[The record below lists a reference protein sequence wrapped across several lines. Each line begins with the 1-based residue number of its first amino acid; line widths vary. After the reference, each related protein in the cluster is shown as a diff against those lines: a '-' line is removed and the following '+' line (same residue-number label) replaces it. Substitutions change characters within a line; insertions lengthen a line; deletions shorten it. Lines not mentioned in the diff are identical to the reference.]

1 MIKDSEYYKKIFSD
15 AYQLLKHDYKLIEQ
29 KTAQSGGER
38 YYASGE
44 DDNYFVHC
52 GFGAAMSDPDVMRW
66 ACLTFGVDP
75 SHSAEVTLTYRRDN
89 QRGILDC
96 LHIEGENSLQYL
108 TPLCYSLQRCG
119 LELPEDLAQ
128 FARC

>member
-1 MIKDSEYYKKIFSD
+1 MNKDFEYYRKIFDD
-15 AYQLLKHDYKLIEQ
+15 AYNLLKHDYKLVEY
-29 KTAQSGGER
+29 KNVLNNSDD
-38 YYASGE
+38 YAVYDE
-44 DDNYFVHC
+44 DDKYFAHR

-89 QRGILDC
+89 HRGILDC

-108 TPLCYSLQRCG
+108 TPLLYSLQRCG
-119 LELPEDLAQ
+119 LELSEDLAQ
-128 FARC
+128 FTRC

>member
-1 MIKDSEYYKKIFSD
+1 MIKDFEYYRKIFDD
-15 AYQLLKHDYKLIEQ
+15 AYNLLKRDYKLTEQ
-29 KTAQSGGER
+29 KNVISSGKC
-38 YYASGE
+38 YYASDE
-44 DDNYFVHC
+44 DDNYFAHC
-52 GFGAAMSDPDVMRW
+52 DFGAVMSDPDVMRW

-89 QRGILDC
+89 QRGILDS

-128 FARC
+128 FVRC